1 MSSNRLYML
10 SGLPGSGKS
19 TWAIEQV
26 HSDRSYI
33 RVNKDDLRDMCHG
46 GKWDPKREKQ
56 ILLVRD
62 AMIEVA
68 LRAGRNVIVDDTN
81 LHPKHE
87 QRLREIAE
95 LCKVDF
101 EVKHFDVSVD
111 DCIARDAKRAHP
123 VGEQVIRDMWRS
135 FIRVAPEPQQEGL
148 PPAIIVDMDG
158 TLAIMGDRSPYD
170 DHKADIDTLNQ
181 PVAALLT
188 GYLAA
193 NDQTRLI
200 VMSGRDEG
208 RSRWVT
214 LQWLDRH
221 SLVPDKLLMRPAGDT
236 RKDSI
241 VKRELYEQHV
251 KGKFFVEFVLD
262 DRDQVVRMW
271 RDELGLQCFQVAW
284 GDF

>member
-1 MSSNRLYML
+1 ML

-26 HSDRSYI
+26 HNDRSYI

-62 AMIEVA
+62 AMVEAA
-68 LRAGRNVIVDDTN
+68 LRSGRNVIVDDTN

-148 PPAIIVDMDG
+148 PPAIIVDIDG
-158 TLAIMGDRSPYD
+158 TLAIMGKRSPYD
-170 DHKADIDTLNQ
+170 DHLADCDTLNT
-181 PVAALLT
+181 PVFDAMQAWLLV
-188 GYLAA
+188 
-193 NDQTRLI
+193 DDDRELI
-200 VMSGRDEG
+200 IMSGRDEG
-208 RSRWVT
+208 RSRDVT
-214 LQWLDRH
+214 KEWLQRH
-221 SLVPDKLLMRPAGDT
+221 HIFPDMLLMRPAGDV
-236 RKDSI
+236 RKDAV
-241 VKRELYEQHV
+241 VKRELFETHV
-251 KGKFFVEFVLD
+251 KGKRYIHFVLD

-271 RDELGLQCFQVAW
+271 RDELGLQCFQVAP
-284 GDF
+284 GNF

>member
-1 MSSNRLYML
+1 MSNNRLYML

-135 FIRVAPEPQQEGL
+135 FIRVTPEPQQAGL
-148 PPAIIVDMDG
+148 PPAIIVDIDG
-158 TLAIMGDRSPYD
+158 TLAIMGKRSPYD
-170 DHKADIDTLNQ
+170 DHLADCDTLNTSVFDAMQ
-181 PVAALLT
+181 AWLLV
-188 GYLAA
+188 
-193 NDQTRLI
+193 DDDRELI
-200 VMSGRDEG
+200 IMSGRDEG
-208 RSRWVT
+208 RSRDVT
-214 LQWLDRH
+214 KEWLQRH
-221 SLVPDKLLMRPAGDT
+221 HIFPDMLLMRPADDV
-236 RKDSI
+236 RKDAV
-241 VKRELYEQHV
+241 VKRELFETHV
-251 KGKFFVEFVLD
+251 KGKRYIHFVLD

-271 RDELGLQCFQVAW
+271 RDELGLQCFQVAP
-284 GDF
+284 GNF